1 MANLLFFCLYEKK
14 IQTFKAKKNPY
25 TTTHRLCRDLSHLKA
40 ALQLNRK

>member
-1 MANLLFFCLYEKK
+1 MANLLFFLFIREK

-25 TTTHRLCRDLSHLKA
+25 TTNHRLCGDLSHLKA